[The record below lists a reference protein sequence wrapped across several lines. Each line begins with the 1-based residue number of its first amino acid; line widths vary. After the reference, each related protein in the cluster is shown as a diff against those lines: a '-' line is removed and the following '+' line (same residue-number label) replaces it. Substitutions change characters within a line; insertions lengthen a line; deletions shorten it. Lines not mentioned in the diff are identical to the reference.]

1 MAIRVII
8 ERIVDPENELR
19 LQQKL
24 VELRAKAMQT
34 GGYISG
40 ETLRAVNNPQKFLV
54 ISTWTSLDDWK
65 AWEKNPERQRLQAE
79 IDALLRAPSK
89 VEIYAYS

>member
-8 ERIVDPENELR
+8 ERVVDPENELQ
-19 LQQKL
+19 LQHKL
-24 VELRAKAMQT
+24 VELRARAMKS

-54 ISTWTSLDDWK
+54 ISTWASLDAWK
-65 AWEKNPERQRLQAE
+65 AWEKDPERERLQKE
-79 IDALLRAPSK
+79 IDALLRAPAK
-89 VEIYAYS
+89 VEIYAYH